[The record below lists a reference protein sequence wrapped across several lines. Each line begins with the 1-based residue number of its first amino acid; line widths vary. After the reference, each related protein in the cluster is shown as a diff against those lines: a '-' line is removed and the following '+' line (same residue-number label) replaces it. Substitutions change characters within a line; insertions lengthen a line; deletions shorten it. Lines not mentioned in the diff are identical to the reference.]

1 MIQGESSGCLGGEVR
16 VGERK
21 PQKASWERQNAA
33 EVWRGE
39 GEKDVCFCC
48 RVLTEGGEGG
58 RQHGHMHS
66 SREPLLYNQS
76 LFAPCLGIFMTP
88 SICLQSVSDLL

>member
-1 MIQGESSGCLGGEVR
+1 M
-16 VGERK
+16 RK
-21 PQKASWERQNAA
+21 MCVFAA
-33 EVWRGE
+33 
-39 GEKDVCFCC
+39 
-48 RVLTEGGEGG
+48 EGGEGG

-66 SREPLLYNQS
+66 SREPLLYNRS